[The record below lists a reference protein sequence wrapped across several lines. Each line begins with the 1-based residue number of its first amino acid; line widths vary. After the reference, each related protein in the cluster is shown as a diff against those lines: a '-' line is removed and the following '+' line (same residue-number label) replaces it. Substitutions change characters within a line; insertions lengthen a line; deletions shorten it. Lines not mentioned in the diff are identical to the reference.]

1 MAKLGVNL
9 DHVATIRQQRYT
21 PYPDMLTAIKISEDS
36 GADSITMHLRED
48 RRHIQFE
55 DINIARKNIKTKL
68 NLEMAATEEMCVI
81 ANQIKP
87 DFICIVPEKRQE
99 LTTEGGLDVK
109 KYFSSI
115 KSVVKELSDSNAI
128 ISLFIEPDVEIISLA
143 KDLNVG
149 AIELHTGKYA
159 EAKSE
164 DKKHYLEKIK
174 KASDYANNISL
185 VVNAGHGLDYTNVKE
200 IARID
205 NINELNIGHSIIAES
220 IFLGLSEAIKKMKNL
235 IESAK

>member
-1 MAKLGVNL
+1 MKRLGVNI
-9 DHVATIRQQRYT
+9 DHVATVRNARGSFH
-21 PYPDMLTAIKISEDS
+21 PDPLSIAKHVIDC
-36 GADSITMHLRED
+36 GAHSITIHLRED

-55 DINIARKNIKTKL
+55 DIKIARKNIKTKL

-115 KSVVKELSDSNAI
+115 RNVVNELRESNAV
-128 ISLFIEPDVEIISLA
+128 ISLFIEPDIEIISLA
-143 KDLNVG
+143 KDLGVG

-159 EAKSE
+159 ESKTE
-164 DKKHYLEKIK
+164 DKIYCLEKIK

-235 IESAK
+235 IESTK

>member
-55 DINIARKNIKTKL
+55 DIKIARKNIKTKL
-68 NLEMAATEEMCVI
+68 NLEMAATEEMCII

-109 KYFSSI
+109 KYFASI
-115 KSVVKELSDSNAI
+115 KRVVNELRESNAV
-128 ISLFIEPDVEIISLA
+128 ISLFIEPDIEIISLA
-143 KDLNVG
+143 KDLDVG

-159 EAKSE
+159 ESKTE
-164 DKKHYLEKIK
+164 DKKYYLEKIK